1 MKLNFKIIIVV
12 SVIFVLFGTN
22 SVFAQSTYSINIPT
36 GAADPNQPFFWQSE
50 KDGDTS
56 GEIHILPG
64 DSVSWENADSAA
76 HTVTSGISPVLE
88 GDGFDG
94 NFDSGLF
101 GPGSSFKQT
110 FSDEGTY
117 PYFCLIHPWMTGFV
131 VVESAFS
138 VIQNVGDD
146 AGDGSRTFDVEY
158 DFNRVIG
165 DATVD
170 EDQKAITFTL
180 LPTKPQNDDNTL
192 TLYLSKDLISNPNVI
207 WADGES
213 VTNFEVI
220 SEGGINVVTI
230 PVTETTEQVTILGT
244 SVVPEFGVLSTVVLA
259 TSMIAVIFAV
269 SRSKIISKI
278 SSF

>member
-1 MKLNFKIIIVV
+1 VKFNFKIIIVV

-22 SVFAQSTYSINIPT
+22 SVFAQSTYTINIPT
-36 GAADPNQPFFWQSE
+36 GAADPNAPYFWQSE

-56 GEIHILPG
+56 GEIHVLPG
-64 DSVSWENADSAA
+64 DTIKWSNADTEF
-76 HTVTSGISPVLE
+76 HTVTSGISPDLGGE
-88 GDGFDG
+88 GPDGI
-94 NFDSGLF
+94 FDSEF
-101 GPGSSFKQT
+101 
-110 FSDEGTY
+110 FSVGASWSYRFTDEGAY
-117 PYFCLIHPWMTGFV
+117 PYYCTLHEWMTGIV
-131 VVESAFS
+131 VVKSAFS

-146 AGDGSRTFDVEY
+146 AGDGSTTFDVEY
-158 DFNRVIG
+158 DFNRVIA

-180 LPTKPQNDDNTL
+180 VGKPQNNDNTL
-192 TLYLSKDLISNPNVI
+192 TLYLSKDLISDPNVI

-259 TSMIAVIFAV
+259 TSMIVVIFAV

-278 SSF
+278 